1 MLTLTTIG
9 HFAVEAAYV
18 IAAVVYLR
26 YFLTRASALRWL
38 CRPVLLGV
46 TLLHVAQL
54 TLIGVQQGGLPLV
67 GPGQA
72 MSVMVLATV
81 AIYLAIEWRL
91 GRRILGVF
99 VLSLAAV
106 FQLLAAVLAPDIAPL
121 PDDLRTGRL
130 PLHALPAVI
139 GYAGLSLGAVFAV
152 LLLSLRSR
160 IKRRKLGLLYRR
172 LPSLRT
178 LDKMSYHANVMGFAL
193 LTLGLI
199 TGCLWAAYEWGS
211 LFPADPK
218 LCGIAVVWLLYAVY
232 VASSALPRW
241 SRSLRA
247 WWSMFGFAALTF
259 TFTVLGLLVES
270 RHSW

>member
-1 MLTLTTIG
+1 MTALVTIG
-9 HFAVEAAYV
+9 HFVVEAAYV
-18 IAAVVYLR
+18 LATVVYLR

-46 TLLHVAQL
+46 AALHSAQL
-54 TLIGVQQGGLPLV
+54 ALIGVQQGGLPLV

-91 GRRILGVF
+91 GRRVMGVF
-99 VLSLAAV
+99 VMALAAV
-106 FQLLAAVLAPDIAPL
+106 FQLLAAVIAPEVVQL

-139 GYAGLSLGAVFAV
+139 GYAGLSLGAVFA
-152 LLLSLRSR
+152 LLLLALRER

-178 LDKMSYHANVMGFAL
+178 LDKMSYHASAMGFGL
-193 LTLGLI
+193 LTLGAI
-199 TGCLWAAYEWGS
+199 TGSLWAAYEWGS
-211 LFPADPK
+211 LFPTDPK
-218 LCGIAVVWLLYAVY
+218 LHGIALVWLVYALY
-232 VASSALPRW
+232 VASPLVPRW
-241 SRSLRA
+241 TRSLRA
-247 WWSMFGFAALTF
+247 WWSLIGFAALTF